1 MNVRRKG
8 RRLRRAVLSG
18 VLNAQRRHGLNT
30 TGQQQAKRH
39 GKQESA
45 RQQKTAER
53 GSDSD
58 GWRGQR
64 AWRRRRTRRGRAGT
78 AGRVRDAAT
87 LGDAV
92 GAVAGRKGLTRGARG
107 ALVAAS
113 LALRQDDVAALDALL
128 ELLDACLQLV
138 LGHLLPFRVAGL
150 DSAMSCFR
158 SRTVLRASKS
168 GTRGHPTN
176 STPCFLRAWCAL

>member
-1 MNVRRKG
+1 MAETKDTAG
-8 RRLRRAVLSG
+8 TG
-18 VLNAQRRHGLNT
+18 GHG
-30 TGQQQAKRH
+30 
-39 GKQESA
+39 
-45 RQQKTAER
+45 
-53 GSDSD
+53 
-58 GWRGQR
+58 
-64 AWRRRRTRRGRAGT
+64 GRAGMGE
-78 AGRVRDAAT
+78 GRALGGGADGHSGDGRAQRGQVRDAAT